1 MSSRKPTQKNLLE
14 TLPPFLRTDESVVKL
29 ADAMA
34 QALAQRP
41 EEIDR
46 LRIYP
51 DIFRLDEKLLDI
63 LAYDFKVDWWDY
75 NYGLEEKR
83 ALLKSSF
90 SVHRHLGTRGAVI
103 KALASIYS
111 GASVEEWF
119 EYGGNPYGF
128 KVLLR
133 DKDMPVMI
141 PAKEIRKAVDF
152 YKSLRSHLDKIVL
165 IIQALVRLEI
175 GLWWQF
181 GVRVRLSVWD
191 MLEIRLDGS
200 CSLDGGWILSSVWN
214 RGPHFDRFA
223 LRHRKKI
230 QPRIPAYMTVI
241 EGMDFEHR
249 KIPVLTR
256 LAIWTCYSL
265 FGLQTVRLDGSRKL
279 DGDWKLGI
287 LFARG
292 AAFSCFG
299 VKHAKNVILRLPAGQ
314 KARWKLSGYTKDVP
328 RLVTVTIQNTAAI
341 FDRGGVLQKYAV
353 HGTVNAVPCR
363 TATLKQDSM
372 WQLDGEQYLLDGERQ
387 LNADIIISDL

>member
-1 MSSRKPTQKNLLE
+1 MSSRKPTRENLLE
-14 TLPPFLRTDESVVKL
+14 TLPVFLRTDESVAKL

-34 QALAQRP
+34 QTLAQRL

-51 DIFRLDEKLLDI
+51 DISRLDEKLLDI

-83 ALLKSSF
+83 ALFKSSF
-90 SVHRHLGTRGAVI
+90 SVHRHLGTRSAVI

-128 KVLLR
+128 KVLLQ

-152 YKSLRSHLDKIVL
+152 YKSLRSHLDKIIL
-165 IIQALVRLEI
+165 IIQALVQLEVK
-175 GLWWQF
+175 LWWQF
-181 GVRVRLSVWD
+181 GVRARLSVWD

-200 CSLDGGWILSSVWN
+200 HSLDGGWILSSVWN

-223 LRHRKKI
+223 LRHRKKVR
-230 QPRIPAYMTVI
+230 PCMPVYMTVI

-249 KIPVLTR
+249 KIPVL
-256 LAIWTCYSL
+256 AHFSIWTCYSL

-279 DGDWKLGI
+279 DGGWKLGI

-292 AAFSCFG
+292 ASFPRFG
-299 VKHAKNVILRLPAGQ
+299 IRYTKNITPRLPAGQ
-314 KARWKLSGYTKDVP
+314 KATWKLSGYTRDP
-328 RLVTVTIQNTAAI
+328 PHLAAVTIQSAAAI
-341 FDRGGVLQKYAV
+341 FNRGGALQKCAFQ
-353 HGTVNAVPCR
+353 GTVNGAPDR
-363 TATLKQDSM
+363 TVTLKQDSM
-372 WQLDGEQYLLDGERQ
+372 WRLDGNQYLLDGERR